1 MLIDTPGQIEAFS
14 QSASGQIITESLGC
28 SFPTVSL
35 YVADTVRCEN
45 PNTFMSNM
53 LYSLSI
59 LYKSKLPLLIVFNK
73 TDVLDHSFAEKW
85 MRHFDEFDTSL
96 A

>member
-1 MLIDTPGQIEAFS
+1 MPIDTPGQIEAFS